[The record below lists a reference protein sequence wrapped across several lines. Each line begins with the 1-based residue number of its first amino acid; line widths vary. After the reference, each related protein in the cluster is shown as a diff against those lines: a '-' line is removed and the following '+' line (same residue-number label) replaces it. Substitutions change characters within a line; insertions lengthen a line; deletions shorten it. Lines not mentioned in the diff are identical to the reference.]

1 MLVRAAVRLSD
12 GGLCRLP
19 TMRTEKVDRGDL
31 VQAFAQ
37 AAHIRRRDILALTQR
52 ARLACQLL
60 IVGVTRSVEHSAQL
74 RIAHAADK
82 ARFEDQR
89 LAAIF
94 GDLAMQFFEQRARVL
109 AIGERMDGVL
119 ERRGPDRLQTPPDLH
134 PQIRSEEHTSELQS
148 LMRNSYAV
156 FCLKKKKRENQKH
169 QK

>member
-1 MLVRAAVRLSD
+1 MLVRAAVRLGD

-82 ARFEDQR
+82 ARFEDVCGESFESLREDTFAWLKTQELALFPFIAGAPGIGTDALVVAPANAGFFALGLALLDQLLFVAAMCVVSAWLGR
-89 LAAIF
+89 L
-94 GDLAMQFFEQRARVL
+94 LHL
-109 AIGERMDGVL
+109 SERED
-119 ERRGPDRLQTPPDLH
+119 
-134 PQIRSEEHTSELQS
+134 
-148 LMRNSYAV
+148 
-156 FCLKKKKRENQKH
+156 
-169 QK
+169 